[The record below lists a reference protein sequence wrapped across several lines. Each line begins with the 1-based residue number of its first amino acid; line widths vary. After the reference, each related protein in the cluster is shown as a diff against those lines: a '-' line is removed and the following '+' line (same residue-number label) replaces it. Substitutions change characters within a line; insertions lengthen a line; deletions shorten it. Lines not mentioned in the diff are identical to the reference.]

1 MEGGVWELHL
11 ASAQKWQRLSLLS
24 LIICIY
30 IRHDTKLPKDAVMS
44 ALGYSECSVKR
55 AHWSWRLLLAG
66 VEGAV
71 IHVSA

>member
-1 MEGGVWELHL
+1 MGIALSISTEMA
-11 ASAQKWQRLSLLS
+11 ASFLTQVNY
-24 LIICIY
+24 IY
-30 IRHDTKLPKDAVMS
+30 IYIWHDTKLPKDAVMP
-44 ALGYSECSVKR
+44 ALGYNECSVKR